1 MPYNDLL
8 NRIQQSGQSWS
19 QYDLD
24 TARNNLA
31 FGNTIFSAKNDWAKA
46 HAAGDQ
52 AGMAAANAAAENAR
66 RTYGSYLG
74 GSEGSQYYGLGGP
87 ASYQS
92 PYSVAQSDTL
102 SKMQNYGSFTF
113 DQEKP
118 TYSNTYGGL
127 LDDALKKMQNYGSFS
142 YGSAPTYNNRYQE
155 QIDSLLQQVQGYG
168 PFSWSKE
175 TDPAYSAYA
184 KQYRR
189 EGDRATANAL
199 AQAAAATGGQV
210 STAAMTA
217 AGQAG
222 DYYAGQL
229 ADKIPE
235 LYENAYQ
242 RYLSDYSLL
251 TNKLGQTQQTE
262 QYDYAKYLDQLGQF
276 NTDRALSYDQWLQGY
291 NMLSDQAGH
300 LQNAGALDLQRYQTE
315 LDQYNNDRNFSYG
328 QYVDD
333 FNRLGA
339 VLDAYRKQD
348 DTGYNRYL
356 DQVGYNTSQDQTA
369 YERAMQAAQLQ
380 RQQQEQ
386 AAELARNQV
395 DAMLSAGV
403 RPSDSLVAGSG
414 YQGEYVQALENYYR
428 QQAAQA
434 ASSGRSGGGRSGG
447 SGGGSSSSGG
457 GKPNL
462 TWSQTLKQIEAGN
475 LTPAVLAAYEY
486 YMGEAYRQEETA
498 QSGTAQSSSRN
509 TAAQTGGTTNRV
521 ASTKNGQQRI
531 EVEGYGYV
539 DFATLEDLVNQGKV
553 VEKLDPK
560 TGRYTYW
567 RN

>member
-1 MPYNDLL
+1 MPYNNLL
-8 NRIQQSGQSWS
+8 DRIKQSGQSWS

-24 TARNNLA
+24 TAKNNLA
-31 FGNTIFSAKNDWAKA
+31 FGNAIFSAKNDWAKA
-46 HAAGDQ
+46 HAAGDR
-52 AGMAAANAAAENAR
+52 AGMDAANAAAENAR

-74 GSEGSQYYGLGGP
+74 GSEGSRYYGLGGP

-92 PYSVAQSDTL
+92 PYSGVQSDTL

-113 DQEKP
+113 DQKKP
-118 TYSNTYGGL
+118 AFSNTYGGL

-315 LDQYNNDRNFSYG
+315 LGQYNNDRNFAYG
-328 QYVDD
+328 QWADD

-339 VLDAYRKQD
+339 VLDAYRQQD
-348 DTGYNRYL
+348 DIGYNRHL
-356 DQVGYNTSQDQTA
+356 DQVGYNTSQDQIA
-369 YERAMQAAQLQ
+369 YEREMQAAQLQ

-386 AAELARNQV
+386 AAELARAQV

-414 YQGEYVQALENYYR
+414 YQGEYVQTLEDYYR
-428 QQAAQA
+428 QQNAPKA
-434 ASSGRSGGGRSGG
+434 SGGGRS
-447 SGGGSSSSGG
+447 SGGSSGSSGG

-462 TWSQTLKQIEAGN
+462 TWSQTRKEIEAGN
-475 LTPAVLAAYEY
+475 LSPAVLAAYEY
-486 YMGEAYRQEETA
+486 YMGEEYRQEEPG

-509 TAAQTGGTTNRV
+509 TATQTGGTTNRV
-521 ASTKNGQQRI
+521 APSKNGQQRI

>member
-1 MPYNDLL
+1 MPYNNLL
-8 NRIQQSGQSWS
+8 DRIKQSGQSWS

-24 TARNNLA
+24 TAKNNLA

-46 HAAGDQ
+46 HAAGDR
-52 AGMAAANAAAENAR
+52 AGMDAANAAAENAR

-74 GSEGSQYYGLGGP
+74 GSEGSRYYGLGGP

-92 PYSVAQSDTL
+92 PYSGVQSDTL

-113 DQEKP
+113 DQKKP
-118 TYSNTYGGL
+118 AFSNTYGGL

-315 LDQYNNDRNFSYG
+315 LGQYNTDRNFAYG
-328 QYVDD
+328 QWADGFD
-333 FNRLGA
+333 RLGA
-339 VLDAYRKQD
+339 VLGAYRQQD
-348 DTGYNRYL
+348 QIGYDRHL

-369 YERAMQAAQLQ
+369 YEREMQAAQLQ
-380 RQQQEQ
+380 RQQQEL
-386 AAELARNQV
+386 AAELDRYQV

-414 YQGEYVQALENYYR
+414 YAREYVQGMENAYR

-434 ASSGRSGGGRSGG
+434 ASGGRSGG
-447 SGGGSSSSGG
+447 SRSGGSGGSSGSSGG

-462 TWSQTLKQIEAGN
+462 TWSQTRKEIEAGN
-475 LTPAVLAAYEY
+475 LSPAVLAAYEY
-486 YMGEAYRQEETA
+486 YMGEEYRQVGGGNA
-498 QSGTAQSSSRN
+498 S
-509 TAAQTGGTTNRV
+509 GGTVTAPSQLGEKAQAIARGLSGGTRGPSNIISRV
-521 ASTKNGQQRI
+521 ESALDKGEIT
-531 EVEGYGYV
+531 EAEADYLL
-539 DFATLEDLVNQGKV
+539 TLVGA
-553 VEKLDPK
+553 
-560 TGRYTYW
+560 
-567 RN
+567 

>member
-1 MPYNDLL
+1 MPYNNLL
-8 NRIQQSGQSWS
+8 DRIKQSGQSWS

-24 TARNNLA
+24 TAKNNLA
-31 FGNTIFSAKNDWAKA
+31 FGYTIFSAKNDWAKA
-46 HAAGDQ
+46 HAAGDR
-52 AGMAAANAAAENAR
+52 AGMDAANAVAENAR
-66 RTYGSYLG
+66 RTHGSYLG

-92 PYSVAQSDTL
+92 PYSGAQSDTL

-113 DQEKP
+113 DQKKP
-118 TYSNTYGGL
+118 AFSNTYGGL

-235 LYENAYQ
+235 LYENAY
-242 RYLSDYSLL
+242 
-251 TNKLGQTQQTE
+251 
-262 QYDYAKYLDQLGQF
+262 
-276 NTDRALSYDQWLQGY
+276 
-291 NMLSDQAGH
+291 
-300 LQNAGALDLQRYQTE
+300 
-315 LDQYNNDRNFSYG
+315 
-328 QYVDD
+328 
-333 FNRLGA
+333 
-339 VLDAYRKQD
+339 
-348 DTGYNRYL
+348 
-356 DQVGYNTSQDQTA
+356 NTSQDQTA

-386 AAELARNQV
+386 AAELARAQV
-395 DAMLSAGV
+395 DAMLSAGA

-434 ASSGRSGGGRSGG
+434 ASSGRSGGGG
-447 SGGGSSSSGG
+447 SGGSSSPKSGAVG
-457 GKPNL
+457 DIYQYLYDSGVRSEGAAYAALRDMGYSSTDANRLAKYFGADV
-462 TWSQTLKQIEAGN
+462 EAGAYGGVGGETSATPSIVKSTPKEQTFEN
-475 LTPAVLAAYEY
+475 SQDTGLTNKV
-486 YMGEAYRQEETA
+486 
-498 QSGTAQSSSRN
+498 
-509 TAAQTGGTTNRV
+509 RV
-521 ASTKNGQQRI
+521 TEDGRRMI
-531 EVEGYGYV
+531 YV
-539 DFATLEDLVNQGKV
+539 DGIGAMSFEGLIGRVNNGMID
-553 VEKLDPK
+553 EIMDPR
-560 TGRYTYW
+560 TGLTTY
-567 RN
+567 RRH